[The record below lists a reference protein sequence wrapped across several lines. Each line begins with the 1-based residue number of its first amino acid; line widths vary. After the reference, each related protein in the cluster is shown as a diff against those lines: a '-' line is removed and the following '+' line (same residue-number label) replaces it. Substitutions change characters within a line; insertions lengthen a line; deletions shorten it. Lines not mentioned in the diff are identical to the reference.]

1 MIEAYYTIVDSE
13 LTVFGNIYSYADFDG
28 NNRRY
33 IAVVERH
40 TYNNVSSNG
49 ETEFNYVEQKVL
61 PNSVGVYLNGL
72 TNGAVF
78 PFSQTIDL
86 RTVTHIENYDN
97 LMFAVWVQNSAGDKN
112 VRQAAWATFPTGV
125 QNITHSSSGIVS
137 ISPNPSIS
145 QTMIQYQLQDNSVVS
160 MNVVNSLG
168 QVVYEKNI
176 GALGFG
182 LHTEMFDTENLA
194 AGVYYID
201 MQIRGNHYRQPI
213 VEIGRAHV

>member
-1 MIEAYYTIVDSE
+1 MLQNEAAIASQVMIEAYYTIVDSE

-40 TYNNVSSNG
+40 TYNNASSNG

-97 LMFAVWVQNSAGDKN
+97 LMFAVWVQNSAGDKKC
-112 VRQAAWATFPTGV
+112 APGSMGYFPNRCAEHNSFFKWNC
-125 QNITHSSSGIVS
+125 QH
-137 ISPNPSIS
+137 IS
-145 QTMIQYQLQDNSVVS
+145 QSIYISNNDSVSVAGQLCCINECSEFTWP
-160 MNVVNSLG
+160 G
-168 QVVYEKNI
+168 
-176 GALGFG
+176 G
-182 LHTEMFDTENLA
+182 L
-194 AGVYYID
+194 
-201 MQIRGNHYRQPI
+201 
-213 VEIGRAHV
+213 